1 MDVPT
6 IDVVQ
11 IVLVAKAALKV
22 SSSKLMI
29 SFGCSQSSFGDSWRD
44 QSEMAPLS
52 KLRPPWAKMKENSRS
67 VRIRIRIMSKTESS
81 ELNRLA
87 CESSSQSERYS
98 KIHMDE
104 KQQTGEPKHTPL
116 YILSISSASLLVY

>member
-29 SFGCSQSSFGDSWRD
+29 SFSCSQSSFGDSL
-44 QSEMAPLS
+44 E
-52 KLRPPWAKMKENSRS
+52 RPIGDGAVVEAQTSMGKD
-67 VRIRIRIMSKTESS
+67 
-81 ELNRLA
+81 
-87 CESSSQSERYS
+87 ER
-98 KIHMDE
+98 E
-104 KQQTGEPKHTPL
+104 
-116 YILSISSASLLVY
+116 